1 MSGVWEPPGGRAAGG
16 LLGVAGG
23 EAYRG
28 VAVGSSEGPVTAAL
42 VDLCH
47 GYVASR
53 GRRVPVDVGERHEG
67 VATPAWM
74 VAVAVVRPTSR
85 ELVSD
90 TLELALAA
98 RVPRG
103 ALADCVAYVELASA
117 LFAGRSVDEAIDVVG
132 AGGASRA
139 RAGARDARAG
149 ARADAPRLT
158 GEGPADAL
166 GAGLWALQQPGGLD
180 QVMPVLARIGT
191 PGVAAA
197 VGGLLGLRDGC
208 AGMPAHWQRRVRG
221 AAACLAL
228 APGLVRARCREH
240 VYVPGRVGRPP
251 DGPGVVVSG
260 RDLAAVPAA
269 AALSLPPTA
278 GVPEITPL
286 GAGVSMCRPLGRA
299 FRGKAAWAVRK
310 QFVDAVGV
318 R

>member
-23 EAYRG
+23 EAFRG

-53 GRRVPVDVGERHEG
+53 GRCVPVDVGERHEG

-74 VAVAVVRPTSR
+74 LAVAVVRPTSR
-85 ELVSD
+85 DLVSD

-103 ALADCVAYVELASA
+103 ALADCVAYVELAAA
-117 LFAGRSVDEAIDVVG
+117 LFAGRPVAEAVG
-132 AGGASRA
+132 AMDGAGPAAAAAATADVGGA
-139 RAGARDARAG
+139 
-149 ARADAPRLT
+149 PLLT
-158 GEGPADAL
+158 GEGPADAV
-166 GAGLWALQQPGGLD
+166 GAGVWALCQPGGLAE
-180 QVMPVLARIGT
+180 VMPVLARVGT

-208 AGMPAHWQRRVRG
+208 GGMPAHWQRRARG
-221 AAACLAL
+221 AAACMAL
-228 APGLVRARCREH
+228 APGLVRARCRDH
-240 VYVPGRVGRPP
+240 AARAPDDRAVDRPP
-251 DGPGVVVSG
+251 GDVATEPY
-260 RDLAAVPAA
+260 RVPAPA
-269 AALSLPPTA
+269 
-278 GVPEITPL
+278 EITPL
-286 GAGVSMCRPLGRA
+286 GSGVSMCRPLGRLN
-299 FRGKAAWAVRK
+299 RSHIGRK
-310 QFVDAVGV
+310 QLADAVGA